1 MKWRERMLSGINV
14 DADVNRAILLAGA
27 AVDALDVAACAWGYL
42 HGDIEAAP
50 AVAFGG
56 GAVSF
61 LMLAAMGWRGG
72 GFGKIVQGA
81 GKKL

>member
-1 MKWRERMLSGINV
+1 MS
-14 DADVNRAILLAGA
+14 RAILLAGV

-42 HGDIEAAP
+42 HGDVSAAP

-61 LMLAAMGWRGG
+61 LVLAAVGWRGA
-72 GFGKIVQGA
+72 GFGKVAMG
-81 GKKL
+81 GKKI